1 MPSRYGT
8 KRSSSHL
15 PTLGER
21 AAVARGAISVEITY
35 GYKKLWGFLQPSA
48 EQIQSGFPANF
59 EVTFWGDYFGKV
71 FYSDGWVCSVQ
82 RDQVIVDKIGEYI
95 FAWYE

>member
-1 MPSRYGT
+1 
-8 KRSSSHL
+8 L

-21 AAVARGAISVEITY
+21 AAVARGAISIEVTV
-35 GYKKLWGFLQPSA
+35 LQPST
-48 EQIQSGFPANF
+48 EQIQPGLATYF

-71 FYSDGWVCSVQ
+71 FYSDGWICSVP
-82 RDQVIVDKIGEYI
+82 RDQVIVDKIGEFI